1 MANALILSLLSADV
15 AKDNKS
21 ANAVKNEFS
30 CFYRF
35 IIIHWTICLFV
46 YYLEPGFHA
55 LKIMCY
61 VFSFFS
67 LRIASNASG
76 YNSMAFS

>member
-46 YYLEPGFHA
+46 YYLERVSTH
-55 LKIMCY
+55 
-61 VFSFFS
+61 
-67 LRIASNASG
+67 
-76 YNSMAFS
+76 